1 MSHGNGNLLK
11 LEDDRVH
18 LNGLAPRLAGG
29 AAVVGVVG
37 LAASIWL
44 GLAEGDGLRHWGFS
58 YLVSFAFW
66 LSISLGALFF
76 VAIQHLTR
84 ASWSVVV
91 RRIAEVMAANL
102 PLLAVLAVPILLLT
116 GKLFPWAGGDAHAG
130 LSDHQDLLDHKA
142 PYLNTTFFTIR
153 WVAYFVIWS
162 GLALYYWRKSLQQ
175 DRSGEPRL
183 SITLE
188 SRSGPALVLFA
199 LTVTFASYDLLMS
212 LDPVWFSTM
221 FGPYYFAGGVVGFY
235 AVLTL
240 ITFWLQ
246 GRGRLA
252 KVIHIEHLHDYGK
265 LLFAFVFFWAYL
277 AFSQYMLIWY
287 ANIPEETGWIIRRQS
302 EGWGWLALVL
312 LFGHFLLPFAGL
324 ISRYA
329 KRNRKLLLF
338 WAAWIFVMH
347 WADIYWLAMP
357 EFSPI
362 GVPMHLMDLLCFV
375 GLGGIYVAGLAWLA
389 GGRSLV
395 PTRDP
400 RLADSI
406 AFENA

>member
-1 MSHGNGNLLK
+1 
-11 LEDDRVH
+11 
-18 LNGLAPRLAGG
+18 
-29 AAVVGVVG
+29 
-37 LAASIWL
+37 
-44 GLAEGDGLRHWGFS
+44 
-58 YLVSFAFW
+58 
-66 LSISLGALFF
+66 
-76 VAIQHLTR
+76 
-84 ASWSVVV
+84 
-91 RRIAEVMAANL
+91 
-102 PLLAVLAVPILLLT
+102 
-116 GKLFPWAGGDAHAG
+116 
-130 LSDHQDLLDHKA
+130 
-142 PYLNTTFFTIR
+142 
-153 WVAYFVIWS
+153 
-162 GLALYYWRKSLQQ
+162 
-175 DRSGEPRL
+175 
-183 SITLE
+183 
-188 SRSGPALVLFA
+188 
-199 LTVTFASYDLLMS
+199 
-212 LDPVWFSTM
+212 M

-246 GRGRLA
+246 GQGRLA
-252 KVIHIEHLHDYGK
+252 KLINLEHLHDYGK

-302 EGWGWLALVL
+302 AGWGWLALVL

-329 KRNRKLLLF
+329 KRNRKMLLF

-357 EFSPI
+357 EFSPV
-362 GVPMHLMDLLCFV
+362 GVPLHLLDLLCFV
-375 GLGGIYVAGLAWLA
+375 GLGGLYVAGLAWLA

-395 PTRDP
+395 PTKDP